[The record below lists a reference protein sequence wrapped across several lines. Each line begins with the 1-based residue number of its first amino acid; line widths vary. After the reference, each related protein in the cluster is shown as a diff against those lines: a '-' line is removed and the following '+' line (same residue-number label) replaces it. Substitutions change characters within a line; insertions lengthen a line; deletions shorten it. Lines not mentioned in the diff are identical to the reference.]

1 MSKKNKGGHT
11 SRFSRDIDTEPD
23 YAEARRIENEIN
35 KEKRDRRKAF
45 QG

>member
-1 MSKKNKGGHT
+1 MSKKKKGVHS
-11 SRFSRDIDTEPD
+11 SRFHCDIDTEPD